1 MDTAKRIL
9 FANTQ
14 IMISFQ
20 GNNLLVREKH
30 KQSNQNRKLLEEKK
44 LRCILKQNLDLT
56 EYSKEIKP
64 LFDMFTSTNISCKL
78 NTDSTS
84 AETKVQDKAICI
96 LQITDV
102 NNQQITIFYDTGWGD
117 MKL

>member
-1 MDTAKRIL
+1 MYFKT
-9 FANTQ
+9 
-14 IMISFQ
+14 
-20 GNNLLVREKH
+20 NLY
-30 KQSNQNRKLLEEKK
+30 
-44 LRCILKQNLDLT
+44 LT